1 MASTFP
7 LARWQMPPIVPAMG
21 WILFFDGEC
30 AFCSKSVRRVF
41 RFDCRGNVT
50 FAPLQGELSR
60 EMGFSHHAA
69 KDGGTMVLLRESDG
83 EAFTHSDAWSELAN
97 ALGGWWR
104 IFTVARLIP
113 KVLRDAAYRWVA
125 ANRYRLMGKSDT
137 CEMPDPELA
146 KRLRS

>member
-7 LARWQMPPIVPAMG
+7 LARREMQTMVLPMG

-30 AFCSKSVRRVF
+30 AFCSKSVQRVF
-41 RFDCRGNVT
+41 RLDRRGNVS
-50 FAPLQGELSR
+50 FAPLQGDLSR

-83 EAFTHSDAWSELAN
+83 KAFTHSDAWIELAN
-97 ALGGWWR
+97 ALGGWWKV
-104 IFTVARLIP
+104 FTAARLIP
-113 KVLRDAAYRWVA
+113 KPLRDVLYRWVA
-125 ANRYRLMGKSDT
+125 ANRYRLMGKSDA
-137 CEMPDPELA
+137 CQMPDPELA

>member
-7 LARWQMPPIVPAMG
+7 LARPGLPPIIPAMG
-21 WILFFDGEC
+21 WILFFDGDC

-41 RFDCRGNVT
+41 QLDQRGNVT
-50 FAPLQGELSR
+50 FAPLQGELAR

-69 KDGGTMVLLRESDG
+69 KNGGTMVLLRESDG
-83 EAFTHSDAWSELAN
+83 KTFTHSDAWIELAN
-97 ALGGWWR
+97 ALGGGWR
-104 IFTVARLIP
+104 IFTAARLIP
-113 KVLRDAAYRWVA
+113 RPLRDSVYRWVA
-125 ANRYRLMGKSDT
+125 ANRYRFMGKTDA

>member
-1 MASTFP
+1 
-7 LARWQMPPIVPAMG
+7 MPPIVLAMG
-21 WILFFDGEC
+21 WILFFDGDC

-41 RFDCRGNVT
+41 RLDRRKNIT

-60 EMGFSHHAA
+60 EIGFSHHAA

-83 EAFTHSDAWSELAN
+83 KAFIHSDAWIELAN
-97 ALGGWWR
+97 ALGGPWR
-104 IFTVARLIP
+104 IFAATRLIP
-113 KVLRDAAYRWVA
+113 KVLRDAVYRWVA